1 MGIHTKNRES
11 SGFRDASLKIFHFD
25 SAQMHD
31 NVITDLAESAG
42 WKRNIKEWKRD
53 ETQNENE
60 RVEKEKD
67 RKTDTTLHTSALQ

>member
-1 MGIHTKNRES
+1 
-11 SGFRDASLKIFHFD
+11 
-25 SAQMHD
+25 MHD
-31 NVITDLAESAG
+31 NVFTDLGESAV

-53 ETQNENE
+53 ETENENE